1 MILHLYK
8 RKIYNPLQLIVKD
21 VKQLFFTL
29 VNYKS

>member
-21 VKQLFFTL
+21 VKQLFFYTCKL
-29 VNYKS
+29 